1 MQKSRSQGNAYPGHS
16 SRTTSCVSQKHPLN
30 CGNAERSLACRD
42 GEIAAPQVCQDRT
55 PAPFSDETGRSGHT
69 TSRAVSGRHTRGT
82 GVQRVTFVVGEISL
96 EYACTRSQ
104 HAKARQ
110 ARRDWIVRTGE
121 VPAELPMWTSRDGW
135 LNEVSAWLATDD
147 GLAECARRHIK
158 PERVLRAAMVLAA
171 HADHGT
177 GRNCAVT
184 NATVAAG
191 AGCKER
197 TVTTARSV
205 LSASGLA
212 VEIHRGTGSTST
224 PGYGR
229 RPSIWH
235 LISRPQPIDNPAVGD
250 AVCDLPPSRRD
261 RRLTPVRSQS
271 PNARKRASRPNSH
284 PPQKSPKRG
293 RRFAP
298 RPLHVQLLAA
308 GVVHGSFGLDKG
320 HIGRICDAL
329 TDSGLDLAAW
339 TPKALLAALNADMKT
354 RGWDWPN
361 QVQNPRAFLTSR
373 LQLLP
378 VRPAGAAQGGVTAVR
393 PERRR
398 PAAQHDSQASSR
410 DATDTRTSLWYAD
423 VAAVTTTQER
433 ERLLRAHEAK
443 FGPVIDPVA
452 ALANA
457 GRRAARTFPEM
468 TLAAGLTEWADEQLG
483 REPVVA
489 QRIPPARSLSA
500 DLLMELAIGNCDCVV
515 CGAPNAPQRP
525 QLPLK
530 AKSMV
535 CDQCWPV
542 IAAELAQASDIDE
555 GMLA

>member
-1 MQKSRSQGNAYPGHS
+1 M
-16 SRTTSCVSQKHPLN
+16 
-30 CGNAERSLACRD
+30 
-42 GEIAAPQVCQDRT
+42 
-55 PAPFSDETGRSGHT
+55 
-69 TSRAVSGRHTRGT
+69 RGG
-82 GVQRVTFVVGEISL
+82 GVQRVALVVGEISL

-104 HAKARQ
+104 HAQARQ

-135 LNEVSAWLATDD
+135 LNEVAGWLATDE

-171 HADHGT
+171 HADHGS

-212 VEIHRGTGSTST
+212 VEVHRGTGSAST

-235 LISRPQPIDNPAVGD
+235 LISRPQPIDKPGVGD
-250 AVCDLPPSRRD
+250 SVCDLPPSRRD
-261 RRLTPVRSQS
+261 RRVTPVRSQS
-271 PNARKRASRPNSH
+271 PNARTRASRPNSH
-284 PPQKSPKRG
+284 PPHKSPKRG

-308 GVVHGSFGLDKG
+308 GVVRGSFGLDKG

-329 TDSGLDLAAW
+329 TDSGLDLSAW
-339 TPKALLAALNADMKT
+339 TPKTLLAALNADMKA

-378 VRPAGAAQGGVTAVR
+378 VRPAGAPQGGVTAAR
-393 PERRR
+393 PEQRKL
-398 PAAQHDSQASSR
+398 AVQHGSDASSR
-410 DATDTRTSLWYAD
+410 ETTDTRTSRWYAD
-423 VAAVTTTQER
+423 VVAVTTPQDR

-443 FGPVIDPVA
+443 FGPVIDPMV

-468 TLAAGLTEWADEQLG
+468 TLAAGLMQWADDQLG
-483 REPVVA
+483 QEPVAA
-489 QRIPPARSLSA
+489 QRIPAARSLSA
-500 DLLMELAIGNCDCVV
+500 DLLIELAIGNCDCAV
-515 CGAPNAPQRP
+515 CGAPNAPERP

-542 IAAELAQASDIDE
+542 IAAQLAEASDIDE